1 MSSYLQSGRLSL
13 LPSIVDI
20 DDKDCMDLST
30 RYARCDTQFEPITRE
45 EARQRLKLQEESP
58 SRVQRRGTPL
68 NDPVIKARLIDETS
82 LENKIIALDY
92 RLKLDGCLQNQY
104 FWCCMC
110 RSSFWVY
117 INFLNVDETQSEN
130 YILHIHERITEGIL
144 RPPPLINNKAAKMP
158 PGWT

>member
-104 FWCCMC
+104 F
-110 RSSFWVY
+110 
-117 INFLNVDETQSEN
+117 
-130 YILHIHERITEGIL
+130 
-144 RPPPLINNKAAKMP
+144 
-158 PGWT
+158 